1 MHLGPTAS
9 IRSCEAPSVV
19 DIVGYEQKIAGGY
32 RCGEVC
38 VCLQN
43 TQRNRPRGDKPNLKP
58 SSMKG

>member
-43 TQRNRPRGDKPNLKP
+43 TEEHVERGEEEAKRRQT
-58 SSMKG
+58 